1 MTVSPYEIPQEDSS
15 PIEMIAE
22 MAQSKGWKVVRAEAD
37 YLVLS
42 VKGIKT
48 DLEMC
53 LEWQEE
59 FSALLMGCSIPVEI
73 RDEHYETAAQTLEQI
88 NDSLWMG
95 HFDLSNKGLFPTF
108 RHTLLCRMVPFAVV
122 LDLAADAIDIAVAEC
137 NRFHTTFQ
145 LLQAGDVQL
154 QDNITAMVFETVGEA

>member
-1 MTVSPYEIPQEDSS
+1 
-15 PIEMIAE
+15 
-22 MAQSKGWKVVRAEAD
+22 
-37 YLVLS
+37 
-42 VKGIKT
+42 
-48 DLEMC
+48 
-53 LEWQEE
+53 
-59 FSALLMGCSIPVEI
+59 
-73 RDEHYETAAQTLEQI
+73 
-88 NDSLWMG
+88 
-95 HFDLSNKGLFPTF
+95 LFPTF

>member
-88 NDSLWMG
+88 NDSLFVPHLPPHVAVPHG
-95 HFDLSNKGLFPTF
+95 AF
-108 RHTLLCRMVPFAVV
+108 RRGA
-122 LDLAADAIDIAVAEC
+122 
-137 NRFHTTFQ
+137 
-145 LLQAGDVQL
+145 
-154 QDNITAMVFETVGEA
+154 